1 MTRTLIV
8 ILASLMLVGC
18 ITKPSVSHY
27 ENIPIG
33 SSKEYTCEQYTL
45 IWANNRYRGSSTG
58 NNALCRYDFQGNYS
72 YFPAF
77 KTEIITNDNRVFY
90 VFEDVDSKMS
100 CAFFGCSLG
109 NGRLKII
116 TRDINEARAATN
128 PNEWAEHLEKK
139 RIQQNILAEKEKL
152 EAAKEAKKLKDKEEY
167 EKKVKLEYLDK
178 AYGKKC
184 LTKKNNIS
192 DYNTCLF
199 NQERVVLAE
208 KQEQDRKV
216 NKAKLEEQNKLSTM
230 PPSER
235 YAYTCEKTYGFK
247 KGSDNFRDCVFK
259 IMTTEYEM
267 QRASDQRRIT
277 ELESKINNNNSNY
290 NSELLEIERLKAKAL
305 QDQADAVRNRNQTDA
320 LMDLSRS
327 LLNNNNR
334 APANVP
340 NLPLN
345 CRSVRVGNTVQTQC
359 Y

>member
-1 MTRTLIV
+1 MNRTLI
-8 ILASLMLVGC
+8 IIIASLLLGGC
-18 ITKPSVSHY
+18 IPKPDVAHF

-33 SSKEYTCEQYTL
+33 SSKEYTCDQWL
-45 IWANNRYRGSSTG
+45 LVAINNKQHNR
-58 NNALCRYDFQGNYS
+58 LCRYDYQDKYR
-72 YFPAF
+72 YFENDKA
-77 KTEIITNDNRVFY
+77 EIITNDNKVFY
-90 VFEDVDSKMS
+90 VFENVNSKMY
-100 CAFFGCSLG
+100 CTLALGCFFGDG
-109 NGRLKII
+109 KLKLI
-116 TRDINEARAATN
+116 TRDFREASAAVN
-128 PNEWAEHLEKK
+128 PKEWADYLEKQ

-152 EAAKEAKKLKDKEEY
+152 EAAKESKRLKDKEEY
-167 EKKVKLEYLDK
+167 EKKVKLENLDK

-184 LTKKNNIS
+184 LAKKNNIS
-192 DYNTCLF
+192 DYNSCLF
-199 NQERVVLAE
+199 EQERTVLAL

-259 IMTTEYEM
+259 IMTTEYEI
-267 QRASDQRRIT
+267 QRAADQRRIA
-277 ELESKINNNNSNY
+277 ELESKINNNSSNY

-305 QDQADAVRNRNQTDA
+305 QDQANAIRNRNQTDA

-334 APANVP
+334 APANAP

>member
-1 MTRTLIV
+1 M
-8 ILASLMLVGC
+8 LAGC
-18 ITKPSVSHY
+18 GLPRATTSISSALPF
-27 ENIPIG
+27 G
-33 SSKEYTCEQYTL
+33 SSVETLCKISDPKYTEL
-45 IWANNRYRGSSTG
+45 R
-58 NNALCRYDFQGNYS
+58 NYS
-72 YFPAF
+72 GNSKVIETCSIDSFVEYFPEF
-77 KTEIITNDNRVFY
+77 KTQIIRGQGGSTYF
-90 VFEDVDSKMS
+90 VFENVNQKMTCNS
-100 CAFFGCSLG
+100 LYCSYGDGKLKFITT
-109 NGRLKII
+109 NGS
-116 TRDINEARAATN
+116 EAQRMAN
-128 PNEWAEHLEKK
+128 PNDMAQYKKELEE
-139 RIQQNILAEKEKL
+139 IEF
-152 EAAKEAKKLKDKEEY
+152 KEAKKLKDKEAY
-167 EKKVKLEYLDK
+167 EKKVKLENLDK

-199 NQERVVLAE
+199 NQERVALAE

-267 QRASDQRRIT
+267 QRASDQRRIA
-277 ELESKINNNNSNY
+277 ELESKINNNSSNY

-305 QDQADAVRNRNQTDA
+305 QDQANAIRNRNQTDA

>member
-1 MTRTLIV
+1 MTRTLII
-8 ILASLMLVGC
+8 ILASLILGGC
-18 ITKPSVSHY
+18 AT
-27 ENIPIG
+27 
-33 SSKEYTCEQYTL
+33 SSKNAYIAHGQSKEEVCNVYDNTL
-45 IWANNRYRGSSTG
+45 SG
-58 NNALCRYDFQGNYS
+58 NKLCRWNFQDMWIYDSEN
-72 YFPAF
+72 
-77 KTEIITNDNRVFY
+77 KTEIIFSKEVYGKYF
-90 VFEDVDSKMS
+90 VFENVTKPMKCPLPLPYLVST
-100 CAFFGCSLG
+100 CFFGDG
-109 NGRLKII
+109 NLKIVTADLKEVKRNADPKFMAEYKKELEEI
-116 TRDINEARAATN
+116 ELKGKAEA
-128 PNEWAEHLEKK
+128 
-139 RIQQNILAEKEKL
+139 I
-152 EAAKEAKKLKDKEEY
+152 KEAKRLKEREEY
-167 EKKVKLEYLDK
+167 EKKVKLENLDK
-178 AYGKKC
+178 TYGKNC

-267 QRASDQRRIT
+267 QRASDQRRIA
-277 ELESKINNNNSNY
+277 ELESKINNNSSNY